1 MKRIASL
8 SIPAQHQLKVALA
21 TLKMPDALVGVMG
34 SMTKAQALEEAIKYA
49 EDALATVQY
58 KIVGKLRPYFLY
70 RATADNQWQCYINVA
85 RHGEGASLE
94 VGRGV
99 GSTKELALT
108 AAIKFAE
115 DALDL
120 VKRQVTKERV

>member
-1 MKRIASL
+1 MIARIVYSEINMTHRWRCAVGVGEL
-8 SIPAQHQLKVALA
+8 GAMIMHLVGTGWGMTKPEALA
-21 TLKMPDALVGVMG
+21 N
-34 SMTKAQALEEAIKYA
+34 AIQYA

-70 RATADNQWQCYINVA
+70 KLTEDNQWQCYVNVA
-85 RHGEGASLE
+85 HHGEGAALE
-94 VGRGV
+94 VGRGI

-115 DALDL
+115 DALEL
-120 VKRQVTKERV
+120 VKRKVI